1 MSSQAKRARFDT
13 VLLVSPDGSE
23 KDEESDNEGG
33 QSTSQSCQSTSQAS
47 SCEECDQWSARS
59 AAENMFCDPFCPRS
73 MKQQFG

>member
-23 KDEESDNEGG
+23 KDEDSDNEGG

-47 SCEECDQWSARS
+47 SCEECDQWSA
-59 AAENMFCDPFCPRS
+59 
-73 MKQQFG
+73 